1 MVAPLDISVLVS
13 QLPHLQKMQNAE
25 QFHPEAMQTQLSRK
39 ALEKQ
44 IRERGLV
51 PRAERGEASQ
61 KVSRDGNT
69 RQGFAGGRQGGQ
81 KDSEEEAHDQPETE
95 PGHIIDLSV

>member
-1 MVAPLDISVLVS
+1 MVSPLDISVLVS
-13 QLPHLQKMQNAE
+13 QLPHLQKLQNAE

-51 PRAERGEASQ
+51 PRAERGEAAQ
-61 KVSRDGNT
+61 KVTRDGGSKH
-69 RQGFAGGRQGGQ
+69 GFAGGRQQEEEG
-81 KDSEEEAHDQPETE
+81 SEEEAHDKSETE

>member
-1 MVAPLDISVLVS
+1 MVSPLDISVLVS
-13 QLPHLQKMQNAE
+13 QLPHLQKLQNTE

-51 PRAERGEASQ
+51 PRTERGEAAL
-61 KVSRDGNT
+61 KVKPDGDR
-69 RQGFAGGRQGGQ
+69 RQGFEGGQ
-81 KDSEEEAHDQPETE
+81 RHGQKPSDEEDQNQSEPE